1 MNLINTLNYFINEQ
15 EGELQDIEWD
25 IKEKTKTN
33 HEDNDIDWYVERYD
47 ATKQRLDY
55 LQQIK
60 SIIEELK

>member
-15 EGELQDIEWD
+15 EGELQDLEWD
-25 IKEKTKTN
+25 IKEETN
-33 HEDNDIDWYVERYD
+33 YGDNNIDWYVERYD